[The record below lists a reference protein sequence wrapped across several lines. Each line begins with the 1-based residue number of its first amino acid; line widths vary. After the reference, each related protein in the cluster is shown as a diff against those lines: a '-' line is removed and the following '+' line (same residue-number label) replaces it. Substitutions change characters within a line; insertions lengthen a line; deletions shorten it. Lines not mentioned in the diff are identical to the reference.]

1 MHHVQKY
8 DFDYSRRHFMNKVAK
23 GTGSAGVLSALWP
36 LMAHTGD
43 SYRAYPE
50 ELTDIEAYTKG
61 KVKVGDVINKDNID
75 LVQDLIDPML
85 YQEVTQD
92 GREFFILPTQTAT
105 DVHFPPFY
113 LDATLKN
120 WGQAQFG
127 PDGNVYTKDGKPWI
141 GGHPFPDPQD
151 GFETIANITLSWGR
165 HDQDTFAIP
174 THALDTE
181 GEIQYE
187 YHFVWAQQQCTG
199 MVHPGSPQ
207 PYLENLDHMTRY
219 QSVWFTA
226 PNDVK
231 GTAFMNEW
239 YYDQAK
245 YPELFGY
252 LPAFKRVRRFPTNQ
266 RFEPLVAG
274 INLFLSDAWASGDPM
289 LTWGNWKIIHRG
301 PYLGAMHHNWLP
313 QNDNWSFPL
322 TGGPK
327 GQTYYYVGR
336 SLLPECIILE
346 GEPTGYPRAPLSKR
360 RIYLD
365 ARNIE
370 YPQAISFDRRGE
382 IWKSFE
388 PGFSQCKTDPSLAKY
403 WMKGDVTSSGGTP
416 SAGGDHEV
424 LASDGRPDWMWNW
437 VISNDIQSKRVTR
450 FWQAEHCK
458 GGWKSVYDREDPYD
472 FISQYLTTSAMRRL
486 GT

>member
-1 MHHVQKY
+1 MHIQKY
-8 DFDYSRRHFMNKVAK
+8 DYDYSRRHFMEKVAK

-43 SYRAYPE
+43 SYKAYPE

-61 KVKVGDVINKDNID
+61 KVKVGDVIDADNIE

-85 YQEVTQD
+85 FQEVSQD
-92 GREFFILPTQTAT
+92 GRSFFVLPTQTET
-105 DVHFPPFY
+105 EVHYPPFY
-113 LDATLKN
+113 LDATLKH
-120 WGQAQFG
+120 WGQAEFG

-151 GFETIANITLSWGR
+151 GYEAIANITLSWGR
-165 HDQDTFAIP
+165 HDQDIFAIP
-174 THALDTE
+174 TVSLDPE

-187 YHFVWAQQQCTG
+187 YDFVWAQQQCTG
-199 MVHPGSPQ
+199 LVHPSAGGN
-207 PYLENLDHMTRY
+207 PYLPGKEHMTRY
-219 QSVWFTA
+219 QSVWFTS

-274 INLFLSDAWASGDPM
+274 INLFLSDAWAAGDPM

-301 PYLGAMHHNWLP
+301 PYLGAMHHNWVP
-313 QNDNWSFPL
+313 QNDNWKHPVC
-322 TGGPK
+322 GGPK
-327 GQTYYYVGR
+327 GQSYLYVGR
-336 SLLPECIILE
+336 SLIPEILVLE

-388 PGFSQCKTDPSLAKY
+388 PGFGQCKTDPSLAAL
-403 WMKGDVTSSGGTP
+403 WSSGP
-416 SAGGDHEV
+416 SPSGSGIEAEV

-437 VISNDIQSKRVTR
+437 VISNDIQSKRITY
-450 FWQAEHCK
+450 FHQAHHCK
-458 GGWKSVYDREDPYD
+458 GGWNSEYDKMESDE
-472 FISQYLTTSAMRRL
+472 FLSQYMTTSAMRRL

>member
-1 MHHVQKY
+1 
-8 DFDYSRRHFMNKVAK
+8 
-23 GTGSAGVLSALWP
+23 
-36 LMAHTGD
+36 
-43 SYRAYPE
+43 
-50 ELTDIEAYTKG
+50 
-61 KVKVGDVINKDNID
+61 
-75 LVQDLIDPML
+75 
-85 YQEVTQD
+85 
-92 GREFFILPTQTAT
+92 
-105 DVHFPPFY
+105 
-113 LDATLKN
+113 
-120 WGQAQFG
+120 
-127 PDGNVYTKDGKPWI
+127 
-141 GGHPFPDPQD
+141 
-151 GFETIANITLSWGR
+151 
-165 HDQDTFAIP
+165 
-174 THALDTE
+174 
-181 GEIQYE
+181 
-187 YHFVWAQQQCTG
+187 

-239 YYDQAK
+239 HYDQAR

-274 INLFLSDAWASGDPM
+274 INIYLSDAWAAGDPM

-301 PYLGAMHHNWLP
+301 PYLGAMHHNWVP
-313 QNDNWSFPL
+313 QNDNWKP
-322 TGGPK
+322 TTQGGPK
-327 GQTYYYVGR
+327 DQTYFYVGK

-346 GEPTGYPRAPLSKR
+346 GEPTKYPRAPLSKR

-365 ARNIE
+365 ARNIQF
-370 YPQAISFDRRGE
+370 PQAISFDRRGE

-388 PGFSQCKTDPSLAKY
+388 PGFGQYKTDPKIQGIDKA
-403 WMKGDVTSSGGTP
+403 VT
-416 SAGGDHEV
+416 AAD
-424 LASDGRPDWMWNW
+424 DCPDWSWNW
-437 VISNDIQSKRVTR
+437 VISDDIQGKNVTR

-458 GGWKSVYDREDPYD
+458 GGWKSLYDKEDPYD

>member
-1 MHHVQKY
+1 MHIRKY
-8 DFDYSRRHFMNKVAK
+8 DYEYSRRHFMEKVAK
-23 GTGSAGVLSALWP
+23 GTGSAGVLTALWP

-43 SYRAYPE
+43 SFRAYPE

-61 KVKVGDVINKDNID
+61 KVKVGDVIDKDNIE
-75 LVQDLIDPML
+75 LVQDIIDPML
-85 YQEVTQD
+85 FQEVTQD
-92 GREFFILPTQTAT
+92 GRSFFVLPTQTET
-105 DVHFPPFY
+105 EVHFPPYY

-120 WGQAQFG
+120 WGQAEFG

-151 GFETIANITLSWGR
+151 GYETIANITLSWGR
-165 HDQDTFAIP
+165 HDQDMFAIP
-174 THALDTE
+174 TVSLDPE
-181 GEIQYE
+181 GEIQYK
-187 YHFVWAQQQCTG
+187 YDFVWAQQQCTG
-199 MVHPGSPQ
+199 LVHPSAGGN
-207 PYLENLDHMTRY
+207 PYIPGKEHMTRY
-219 QSVWFTA
+219 QSVWFTS

-301 PYLGAMHHNWLP
+301 PYLGAMHHNWVP
-313 QNDNWSFPL
+313 QNENWKHPVC
-322 TGGPK
+322 GGPK
-327 GQTYYYVGR
+327 GQSYLYVGR
-336 SLLPECIILE
+336 SLIPEVLVLE

-388 PGFSQCKTDPSLAKY
+388 PGFGQCKTDPSLAEL
-403 WMKGDVTSSGGTP
+403 WSSGPDSSG
-416 SAGGDHEV
+416 AGIEAEV

-437 VISNDIQSKRVTR
+437 VISNDIQSKRITY
-450 FWQAEHCK
+450 FHQAHHCK
-458 GGWKSVYDREDPYD
+458 GGWKSEYDKVDSEEFLSSYM
-472 FISQYLTTSAMRRL
+472 TTSAMRRL

>member
-1 MHHVQKY
+1 M
-8 DFDYSRRHFMNKVAK
+8 
-23 GTGSAGVLSALWP
+23 
-36 LMAHTGD
+36 
-43 SYRAYPE
+43 
-50 ELTDIEAYTKG
+50 
-61 KVKVGDVINKDNID
+61 
-75 LVQDLIDPML
+75 
-85 YQEVTQD
+85 
-92 GREFFILPTQTAT
+92 
-105 DVHFPPFY
+105 
-113 LDATLKN
+113 
-120 WGQAQFG
+120 
-127 PDGNVYTKDGKPWI
+127 
-141 GGHPFPDPQD
+141 
-151 GFETIANITLSWGR
+151 
-165 HDQDTFAIP
+165 FAIP
-174 THALDTE
+174 TVSLDPE
-181 GEIQYE
+181 GEIQYK
-187 YHFVWAQQQCTG
+187 YDFVWAQQQCTG
-199 MVHPGSPQ
+199 LVHPSAGGN
-207 PYLENLDHMTRY
+207 PYIPGKEHMTRY
-219 QSVWFTA
+219 QSVWFTS

-301 PYLGAMHHNWLP
+301 PYLGAMHHNWVP
-313 QNDNWSFPL
+313 QNENWKLPVC
-322 TGGPK
+322 GGPK
-327 GQTYYYVGR
+327 GQSYFYAGR
-336 SLLPECIILE
+336 SLIPEVLVLE

-388 PGFSQCKTDPSLAKY
+388 PGFGQCKTDPSLAEL
-403 WMKGDVTSSGGTP
+403 WSSGPDSSG
-416 SAGGDHEV
+416 AGIEASV

-437 VISNDIQSKRVTR
+437 VISNDIQSKRITY
-450 FWQAEHCK
+450 FHQAHHCK
-458 GGWKSVYDREDPYD
+458 GGWKSEYDKVDSEEFLSSYM
-472 FISQYLTTSAMRRL
+472 TTSAMRRL